1 MGGAYSLYARYINLN
16 ESWYTMFIKKK
27 ENVTWNMKVLFS
39 INVIYSGV
47 LAYFFFKLFKL
58 NEILL
63 SNNDN
68 RQMKYFLFAV
78 GLFIFAIGFL
88 FYYFRHDRVLFN
100 DNPIL
105 YILSMM
111 LYSVSIFLILH
122 YTKIPSFQVF
132 SGPAIGGTIILFLI
146 GNKE

>member
-16 ESWYTMFIKKK
+16 ERWYTMLIKKK
-27 ENVTWNMKVLFS
+27 ENVTLNMKVLFS
-39 INVIYSGV
+39 INVIYSVV

-68 RQMKYFLFAV
+68 LQMKYFLFAV

-105 YILSMM
+105 YSLSMM

-132 SGPAIGGTIILFLI
+132 SGLAIGGTVILFLI